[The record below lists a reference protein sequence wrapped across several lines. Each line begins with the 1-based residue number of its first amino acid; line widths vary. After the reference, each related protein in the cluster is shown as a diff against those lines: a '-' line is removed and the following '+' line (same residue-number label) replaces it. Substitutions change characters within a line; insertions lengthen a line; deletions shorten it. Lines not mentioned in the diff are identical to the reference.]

1 MRLGSLEKKDPDTR
15 VKVRGLSKG
24 RTVLRARLSLGELL
38 AGLRIKGD
46 ENTTTLDFTVLDS
59 PHGSVPECCEE
70 PFLSVL
76 ENGSLKEALGM
87 DSEDNGATLP
97 SPGLH
102 SLDDDDIGDDYP
114 DADENANDDYH
125 DADEDA
131 NDDYHKAD
139 DVYHDVGDAYDDDV
153 YHGIDNAVDDV
164 YYDDDADDDDVYHDV
179 DDADDDDVYHSVDD
193 AVDDVYYDDDADAD
207 DDVYYDDDADD
218 DDVYHNVDDADDDDV
233 YHSVDDAVDDVYYDD
248 DAEADDGNK
257 EENDKVPRTLE
268 DIKVIVQDNV
278 INLEDECRTEMIMNS
293 LDRLTEDGLREVSL
307 PSTPDWS
314 SPVWPEP
321 GTADLWLDR
330 KVHQAAPRRDSLRKR
345 LGYYAGWLAMTLM
358 SYNAWLQFS
367 KE

>member
-193 AVDDVYYDDDADAD
+193 AVDDVYYDDDA
-207 DDVYYDDDADD
+207 
-218 DDVYHNVDDADDDDV
+218 
-233 YHSVDDAVDDVYYDD
+233 
-248 DAEADDGNK
+248 EADDGNK